1 MASYTDATETTKY
14 GWSNLSIFTVKQLL
28 LATLHDNC
36 DLNLSCW
43 VLEAFTMVASYTC
56 RICVSVYTE
65 VIFPIRIHRCLAAK
79 NSFENLHVI

>member
-28 LATLHDNC
+28 LATWQLWFE
-36 DLNLSCW
+36 LELLSHK
-43 VLEAFTMVASYTC
+43 AFTMVASYTC
-56 RICVSVYTE
+56 WICVSVYTE
-65 VIFPIRIHRCLAAK
+65 VVFPIRIHRCLAAK